1 MCPSGC
7 HVLHLAH
14 GDTRCP
20 TLSIQVPCTA
30 PHPSRIHE
38 HHCSRGTT
46 YSTVHPCS
54 RGIMCPTL
62 STQAPHPP
70 LLHQSTER
78 YQSEA
83 LQVSLCLRHVG
94 WGGPQPAHQAQAHPC
109 ASGDSPAVRSAGAL
123 GKQSPNPWPQM
134 AASHLHQC
142 NGLKPG
148 GSERCHCFSACS
160 DHVRSTLVCRHYLLL
175 TPA

>member
-7 HVLHLAH
+7 HVLHLVH

-20 TLSIQVPCTA
+20 TLSIQVPRTA
-30 PHPSRIHE
+30 PHPSRIHK

-46 YSTVHPCS
+46 YSTIHPCS
-54 RGIMCPTL
+54 RGTTCPTL

-70 LLHQSTER
+70 RLHQSTER

-94 WGGPQPAHQAQAHPC
+94 WGGPQPAHQAQAHLCIRGQPSSQIC
-109 ASGDSPAVRSAGAL
+109 WCSGEAESKSTATDGCQPPAPVQWTEAWRIRAMS
-123 GKQSPNPWPQM
+123 
-134 AASHLHQC
+134 
-142 NGLKPG
+142 
-148 GSERCHCFSACS
+148 
-160 DHVRSTLVCRHYLLL
+160 LLL
-175 TPA
+175 CMF